1 MHIYIII
8 TQKIIIIKN
17 GEKNSVKKAGRLL
30 EMWQVDAKEQPTET
44 RESMQTLW
52 DYKKYQA
59 TWSPMSV
66 MSEVVP
72 ILH

>member
-1 MHIYIII
+1 MHRNEIMHIYIII

-44 RESMQTLW
+44 RESMQTL
-52 DYKKYQA
+52 
-59 TWSPMSV
+59 
-66 MSEVVP
+66 
-72 ILH
+72 